1 MRFAEFFAGIGLVRM
16 GLEKANWSV
25 AFANDI
31 DPLKESLY
39 STNFKDAENH
49 FVLGDIHNL
58 DAATI
63 PTVDLATASF
73 PCTDLSLAGSR
84 KGLSGSQSSAFW
96 GFTRILEEMGNR
108 RPPLIMLENVPG
120 FITSNK
126 GEDFREALLELN
138 RLGYKVD
145 TFMID
150 AVNFVPQSRL
160 RLFIIGSINTVSGV
174 NDSQLM
180 FYQSALRP
188 QQLASFIYSHPEI
201 SWNIK
206 DLPFL
211 PSLKSSLSDIIEPI
225 AENSKE
231 WWSQDRVDYL
241 INQMSPRHL
250 QKLAEMKESPTISY
264 GTVFRRIRQ
273 NKSMAELRTDGIAGC
288 LRTPKGGSAK
298 QILVRA
304 GKGNISI
311 RLLLPQECARLMGA
325 DEFVISGSNN
335 QALFGFGDAV
345 CVPVITWIAK
355 NYLTPLF
362 QQISD
367 KQLIESELLYT
378 SV

>member
-96 GFTRILEEMGNR
+96 GFTRILDEMGDR
-108 RPPLIMLENVPG
+108 RPSLIMLENVPG
-120 FITSNK
+120 CITSNK

-160 RLFIIGSINTVSGV
+160 RLFIIGSINTVSEV

-188 QQLASFIYSHPEI
+188 QQLTSFIYSHPEI

-211 PSLKSSLSDIIEPI
+211 PPLKSSLSDIIEPI

>member
-39 STNFKDAENH
+39 STNFKDAKNH
-49 FVLGDIHNL
+49 FVLGDIHDL
-58 DAATI
+58 DAARI

-84 KGLSGSQSSAFW
+84 KGLSGTQSSAFW
-96 GFTRILEEMGNR
+96 GFTKILDEMGDR

-126 GEDFREALLELN
+126 GQDFREALLELN

-160 RLFIIGSINTVSGV
+160 RLFIIGRINTVSEV

-188 QQLASFIYSHPEI
+188 PQLASFIYSHPEI
-201 SWNIK
+201 KWDIK

-211 PSLKSSLSDIIEPI
+211 PILKSNISDIIKPI
-225 AENSKE
+225 SEDSKE

-241 INQMSPRHL
+241 INQMSARHL
-250 QKLAEMKESPTISY
+250 QKLAEMKESPNISY

-304 GKGNISI
+304 GKGAISV
-311 RLLLPQECARLMGA
+311 RLLLPEECARLMGA
-325 DEFVISGSNN
+325 DEFVMSGSNN
-335 QALFGFGDAV
+335 QVLFGFGDAV

-355 NYLTPLF
+355 NYLNPLF

-367 KQLIESELLYT
+367 KQLFESELLYT